1 LQFAPI
7 SPCEDPDEIPLGDDA
22 NHASASFADRHRA
35 NAVLVHEL
43 RYSSQAGVWQAH
55 YKPLTRVL
63 EKLTN
68 LHTVPPEFSSCASV
82 HSQCVK

>member
-1 LQFAPI
+1 
-7 SPCEDPDEIPLGDDA
+7 
-22 NHASASFADRHRA
+22 
-35 NAVLVHEL
+35 VLVHEL